1 MRCRAT
7 CQDGFLPVMLRLGSR
22 RRCFLVGGD
31 IIVGVQHLARQRV
44 DLHLQLFHQEP
55 GEQSVDVVLGTSVRT
70 AVSLGRPGWFHMPSK
85 VNVREQSR
93 TISLLTALRRLRDR
107 LYEGWIELGT
117 AVVSEQSVLL

>member
-7 CQDGFLPVMLRLGSR
+7 CQDGFWAVTLRLRSR

-31 IIVGVQHLARQRV
+31 IVVGVQHLARQWV
-44 DLHLQLFHQEP
+44 DLHLLLFHQELGQQP
-55 GEQSVDVVLGTSVRT
+55 VDFVLGVSVRT
-70 AVSLGRPGWFHMPSK
+70 AVSLGRLGWFHMPSK

-107 LYEGWIELGT
+107 LYEGCIQL
-117 AVVSEQSVLL
+117 